1 MTRSRHSQLYTG
13 ATFLEAT
20 LPKMLEATF
29 ARPPR
34 PLEATLGRFWL
45 AFGATG
51 TSKTN
56 EFLKENNDFNFCV
69 SSAPNALSEPQK
81 AFPRRPKALRH
92 YPQAFSGAPKSLSEP
107 FSEFRWLGCS
117 PFSLILKPHE
127 SQKRGKESVRE
138 QRLDRV

>member
-1 MTRSRHSQLYTG
+1 MRRPRSTQRRLQRSQ
-13 ATFLEAT
+13 E
-20 LPKMLEATF
+20 LPKASPDPPEAPTSLPKTSPKHSF
-29 ARPPR
+29 AP
-34 PLEATLGRFWL
+34 
-45 AFGATG
+45 FGAPG
-51 TSKTN
+51 ILKTV
-56 EFLKENNDFNFCV
+56 EFLKENNDFHFCV
-69 SSAPNALSEPQK
+69 LSAPNALSEPQR

-138 QRLDRV
+138 QRLDNI